1 MSAPDR
7 ESFSFERG
15 GVFYQVR
22 THVGNGEAR
31 VEVVEQQE
39 NEPVME
45 GSDE

>member
-1 MSAPDR
+1 M
-7 ESFSFERG
+7 SFSFERG
-15 GVFYQVR
+15 GVLYQVR
-22 THVGNGEAR
+22 TVVGEGQAR

>member
-22 THVGNGEAR
+22 THVGNGRTFAEIAKAIR
-31 VEVVEQQE
+31 EQL
-39 NEPVME
+39 
-45 GSDE
+45 